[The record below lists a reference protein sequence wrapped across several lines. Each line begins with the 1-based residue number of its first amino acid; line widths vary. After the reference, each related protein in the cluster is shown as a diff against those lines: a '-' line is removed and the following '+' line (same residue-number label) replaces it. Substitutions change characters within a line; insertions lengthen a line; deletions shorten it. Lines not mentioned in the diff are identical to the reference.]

1 MVWWEVY
8 RNKQPNDRP
17 CVRMKEILVKIQHN
31 NEWIVVK
38 MGVAEDRIFLPAPVS
53 KEIPFRTITDVSEK
67 KNILII
73 TAKTDTVSVYKIL
86 SVEKVLQV
94 LKKFILGSCNAYRL
108 TIFFMSPAIRGGIR
122 IKDAQWDK
130 GSIII
135 VRSGI
140 WIISAAK
147 QVYIL
152 LNDVSAL
159 ELTKRES
166 QGKSADVIKIDHLDS
181 GEVVS
186 SFVLCPPANLQ
197 VLYNFLRDATK
208 GIDMKDTG
216 LSSVDRQVAMLVYS
230 GMDSHT
236 IETQLN
242 IPSKQLDAIYDR
254 ILKLGLGEVV
264 MVRREIQLTPRGV
277 RYLTDAAKLQKN

>member
-1 MVWWEVY
+1 
-8 RNKQPNDRP
+8 
-17 CVRMKEILVKIQHN
+17 MKEILVKVQHN

-38 MGVAEDRIFLPAPVS
+38 MGISEDRIVLPAPVS
-53 KEIPFRTITDVSEK
+53 KEIPFRTITDVTEK

-73 TAKTDTVSVYKIL
+73 TAKTDTESVYKIL

-94 LKKFILGSCNAYRL
+94 LKKFVLSSCNAYRL
-108 TIFFMSPAIRGGIR
+108 AVFFMSPAVRGGIK
-122 IKDAQWDK
+122 IKEAQWDK

-140 WIISAAK
+140 WFISAAK
-147 QVYIL
+147 QVYIPF
-152 LNDVSAL
+152 NDVSGL
-159 ELTKRES
+159 ELTKREG
-166 QGKSADVIKIDHLDS
+166 QGKFADVIKIDHLDT
-181 GEVVS
+181 GEVLS
-186 SFVLCPPANLQ
+186 SFVLCPPSTLK

-208 GIDMKDTG
+208 GMDVKDTG
-216 LSSVDRQVAMLVYS
+216 LSRVDQQVAMLVYS

-242 IPSKQLDAIYDR
+242 ISSKQLDAVYDR

-264 MVRREIQLTPRGV
+264 RVRREIQLTPRGV
-277 RYLTDAAKLQKN
+277 RYLTDAAKSQID